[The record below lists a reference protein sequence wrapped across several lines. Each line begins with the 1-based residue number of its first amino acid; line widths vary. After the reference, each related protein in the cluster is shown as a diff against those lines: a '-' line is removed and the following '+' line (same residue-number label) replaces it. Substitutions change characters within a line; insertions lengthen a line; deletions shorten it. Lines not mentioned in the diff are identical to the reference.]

1 MTDNKL
7 TKEQAERFWKMAY
20 RFNDNIK
27 MYMDVVY
34 EEKKGVITDKEINDL
49 ENYRIDG
56 CSNVIK
62 NTLFG

>member
-20 RFNDNIK
+20 RFNDNLK
-27 MYMDVVY
+27 TYMDSVY
-34 EEKKGVITDKEINDL
+34 EEKKGVITSKEINDL
-49 ENYRIDG
+49 EIYRIDG
-56 CSNVIK
+56 WSNVIK